1 MKYQTRMGIFWAVVL
16 FSFFIGNHALAG
28 GAAEVKSFSPEGV
41 VKGVRQATATFS
53 EPMVPFGDP
62 RLADPFTVQCPGKG
76 QGRWIDSRTW
86 SYDFAADLPGGTEC
100 EFRLQDGVKALSGAN
115 VSGRKDF
122 RFSTGGPAVARSVPY
137 EGNERIDERQIF
149 VLYLD
154 AAPREASL
162 TGNVYFSVAGVKERI
177 GITIVAGNE
186 RRKILKAI
194 NYKGDERLVVLV
206 QARQAFPDTAVV
218 KLIWGRGV
226 ASASGVAT
234 EKDQVL
240 SFRTREPFRAEFSCT
255 REKAD
260 RNCIPILPV
269 GLRFSAPIPVKL
281 AEQIVIT
288 GPKEKKWPGKISDSD
303 RRRGIVS
310 YLSFPGPFPEKS
322 KLTLRLPGE
331 IKDDAGRI
339 LSNADKFPLP
349 VTMDAYPPLAKFAA
363 RFGIIEA
370 KGDRLLPVTIRNIER
385 QLQGRLLKVDEKA
398 PTPLVEAE
406 EGTGEGAEQGAGS
419 APTGEKTGA
428 GAGAVSGAAQ
438 AATPGSPAFTARL
451 TGKMQRIG
459 VDQDIKVIEWLRK
472 IAAAEREAP
481 ILGRQA
487 PSLNFPERKQEK
499 AFEVVG
505 IPLPGPGFYIV
516 EMESRILGAQ
526 LLTQPAPLYI
536 PAAALTTDMAAH
548 FKWGREYSL
557 VWVTSLEKG
566 TPVAGAAV
574 VIRDCKGKALW
585 QGKTDRTGVAMIK
598 TRLPNPDD
606 LSQCSGKVNYRESPH
621 ALSNLN
627 GGLFVFARS
636 GGDMTFTH
644 SSWDEGI
651 EPWRFQLPT
660 GGYSGE
666 EGIVAH
672 TILDRPLFRAGETAH
687 MKHILRT
694 HTSGGFALLPM
705 GKRPDFLTI
714 QHLGSDQTYRL
725 PLRWH
730 ANGSAETDWKIPENA
745 RLGTYELTLVKSKSP
760 QDKTS
765 VDERR
770 WRSGSFRME
779 EFRVPLMKDVI
790 QVPATPLVNVRET
803 PLDLSVSYL
812 SGGGASLL
820 PIRLRAEVQPK
831 TITYKDYED
840 FSFTGG
846 PLREGIFTVSG
857 RDDLDEGQDAVAA
870 EEAESPA
877 ASGKP
882 FKLPTQEL
890 KLDNQGVL
898 RAELRGLPQVPTAR
912 DIHVEMEFKD
922 PNGEIQTAAAR
933 IPLYPSRL
941 IVGIRPDSWTA
952 AQDNL
957 NYKVVVVDL
966 QGKPAPN
973 VEATVDLYR
982 QQTYSHRVRL
992 VGGFYAY
999 KNTREVK
1006 KIGRHCQGRTDAM
1019 GLLTCQGPSTV
1030 SGSVI
1035 LRAEVRDESGLASAA
1050 NYDLWIA
1057 GKDDWWFEG
1066 GNDDR
1071 IDVLPEKKK
1080 YEPGDKA
1087 KFQVRMPFREATALI
1102 TVERED
1108 ILDVYTKRLSG
1119 KSPMVEIPIKKHYA
1133 PNVFVS
1139 VLVVRGRVGDARPTA
1154 TFDPGKPAYKLG
1166 VTEIR
1171 VGGQAHQLDVQVVP
1185 ERTVYKVRDTMNVR
1199 IKVKG
1204 PAGRPLPKGGEV
1216 VIAAVDKGLLQLTP
1230 NDSWHLL
1237 TAMMQRRD
1245 YEVRTATAQAMVVGK
1260 RHFGQKS
1267 LSHGGGGGRQ
1277 FTRELFDTL
1286 LFWQGRL
1293 PLDAQGK
1300 ATVRIPL
1307 NDSLTGF
1314 RIVAVAT
1321 AGTGLFGT
1329 GEADIQTTQD
1339 LMILSGLPP
1348 LVREGDRYRAIFTVR
1363 NASDHEMRIEGRLT
1377 VRGAKEAQEQE
1388 ARQEMLPPG
1397 AARELAW
1404 WITVPHDVASGLEYE
1419 ATVKEQGGGSG
1430 NDRLKVVQ
1438 KVTPAVP
1445 VRTVQ
1450 AVLTQVRTP
1459 ASVPIEKPADAEA
1472 GRGGISVQ
1480 VKPVLAASLTG
1491 VRDYMDHYAYTCLE
1505 QKVSRAVALKNKA
1518 LWQATMAQ
1526 LPSYI
1531 DSDGLLKYFPVMRQ
1545 GSDSLTA
1552 YVLAVAA
1559 EGGCE
1564 IPAYLRDRMTA
1575 GLRQFVEGRVIR
1587 YGALATADLAIRKL
1601 SALEAMSRY
1610 GQADTKLLTSIPLD
1624 PNLWPT
1630 SALLDWINILQRQ
1643 TDIPQREEKLKE
1655 GQQILRAR
1663 MNLQGTRMTFST
1675 ERMDQLWWLMA
1686 SSDSNAVRSLLTLMN
1701 QEAWRNDLP
1710 RLAAGALGRM
1720 RQGHWDTTTANAW
1733 GVLAMDKF
1741 SARYEKTP
1749 VGGTT
1754 TAALN
1759 SKTRSL
1765 DWQKAPAG
1773 GTLTFNWPAGKET
1786 LQVTHSGAGAPWA
1799 TIGATAALRLTK
1811 PFSSGF
1817 HVMRTVTK
1825 LVDNSD
1831 TFNVSTGTV
1840 GKGRGAAHASADSGK
1855 NGGTHPPIPS
1865 ENKGSATKFNVGDI
1879 VRVRLDMEAQSDM
1892 TWVVLN
1898 DPIPAGASILRTGL
1912 GGDSLLLA
1920 AGEKT
1925 RGFAQE
1931 AFTER
1936 SQEAFRVYYEYVPKG
1951 KWSTEYTLRLNNE
1964 GVFQMPPSR
1973 LEALYAPE
1981 MFGETPIRPLT
1992 VTGKKQP

>member
-1 MKYQTRMGIFWAVVL
+1 MKYQKRMGIFWGVVFFSL
-16 FSFFIGNHALAG
+16 FLSNHALAG
-28 GAAEVKSFSPEGV
+28 NTVAITSFSPQGV
-41 VKGVRQATATFS
+41 VKGVRQATVIFS
-53 EPMVPFGDP
+53 EPMVAFGDP
-62 RLADPFTVQCPGKG
+62 RLGDPFTVQCPAKG
-76 QGRWIDSRTW
+76 QGRWIDTHTW
-86 SYDFAADLPGGTEC
+86 SYDFAADLPGGVEC
-100 EFRLQDGVKALSGAN
+100 EFRLQEGVKALSGTDI
-115 VSGRKDF
+115 SGQKNF
-122 RFSTGGPAVARSVPY
+122 RFSTGGPAVVRSVPY
-137 EGNERIDERQIF
+137 EGNEQIDERQIF

-154 AAPREASL
+154 ASPREASL
-162 TGNVYFSVAGVKERI
+162 TGNVFFSAFGIKERI
-177 GITIVAGNE
+177 GINIIAGNE
-186 RRKILKAI
+186 RRKILKSI
-194 NYKGDERLVVLV
+194 NHKGDERLVVLV
-206 QARQAFPDTAVV
+206 QARQAFPDSAVV
-218 KLIWGRGV
+218 KLIWGQGV
-226 ASASGVAT
+226 ASESGIAT

-260 RNCIPILPV
+260 RACIPLLPV
-269 GLRFSAPIPVKL
+269 GLRFTAPIPMKL

-288 GPKEKKWPGKISDSD
+288 GPKEKKWPGKISDND

-310 YLSFPGPFPEKS
+310 YLTFPGPFPEKS

-331 IKDDAGRI
+331 IKDEAGRI
-339 LSNADKFPLP
+339 LTNADKFPLP
-349 VTMDAYPPLAKFAA
+349 VTTDVYPPLAKFAA

-385 QLQGRLLKVDEKA
+385 QMQGRLLKIDEKA
-398 PTPLVEAE
+398 PTPLVEE
-406 EGTGEGAEQGAGS
+406 MEGAAGEQGEGSTPAG
-419 APTGEKTGA
+419 ENTGA
-428 GAGAVSGAAQ
+428 KGGGVAPGAAK
-438 AATPGSPAFTARL
+438 AGPDGAPAFTGLL

-459 VDQDIKVIEWLRK
+459 ADQDVKVIEWLRK
-472 IAAAEREAP
+472 IAATEYEVP
-481 ILGRQA
+481 ILDRQA
-487 PSLNFPERKQEK
+487 PNLNFPGRKQEN

-516 EMESRILGAQ
+516 ELESRILGTHYLAQ
-526 LLTQPAPLYI
+526 PSPLFI

-574 VIRDCKGKALW
+574 VIRDCKGKAIW
-585 QGKTDRTGVAMIK
+585 QGKTDPTGVALIK
-598 TRLPNPDD
+598 THLPGPDD
-606 LSQCSGKVNYRESPH
+606 LSRCSGKVNYREAPH
-621 ALSNLN
+621 ALINLD
-627 GGLFVFARS
+627 GGLFVFVRS
-636 GGDMTFTH
+636 NGDMTFTH
-644 SSWDEGI
+644 SSWNEGI
-651 EPWRFQLPT
+651 EPWRFQLPM

-666 EGIVAH
+666 EGVVAH
-672 TILDRPLFRAGETAH
+672 TILDRPLFRTGETAH

-694 HTSGGFALLPM
+694 HTSGGFALLPPA
-705 GKRPDFLTI
+705 KRPDVLAI

-730 ANGSAETDWKIPENA
+730 GNGSADTDWKIPENA
-745 RLGTYELTLVKSKSP
+745 RLGTYELTLMKSKSP

-765 VDERR
+765 ADERR
-770 WRSGSFRME
+770 WRSGSFRVE
-779 EFRVPLMKDVI
+779 EFRVPLMKAVI
-790 QVPATPLVNVRET
+790 QVPVKPLVNVRET

-820 PIRLRAEVQPK
+820 PIRLRAEVQLK
-831 TITYKDYED
+831 TITFKDYED
-840 FSFTGG
+840 FSFTGS
-846 PLREGIFTVSG
+846 PLKEGISPVSG
-857 RDDLDEGQDAVAA
+857 RDDLEEGQDAAA
-870 EEAESPA
+870 TEEPETQT
-877 ASGKP
+877 ASNKP

-890 KLDNQGVL
+890 KLDNQGAL
-898 RAELRGLPQVPTAR
+898 RASLRDLPKVTTAR

-922 PNGEIQTAAAR
+922 PNGEIQTTAAR

-941 IVGIRPDSWTA
+941 AVGIRPDSWTA
-952 AQDNL
+952 AQDKL
-957 NYKVVVVDL
+957 NYKVAVVDL

-999 KNTREVK
+999 KNTREVR

-1035 LRAEVRDESGLASAA
+1035 LRAEARDESGFVSAA

-1102 TVERED
+1102 TVEREG

-1139 VLVVRGRVGDARPTA
+1139 VLVVRGRVGAAQPTA
-1154 TFDPGKPAYKLG
+1154 IFDPGKPAYKLG

-1171 VGGQAHQLDVQVVP
+1171 VGGQAHQLNVQVVP
-1185 ERTVYKVRDTMNVR
+1185 ERTVYKVRDTINVR

-1204 PAGRPLPKGGEV
+1204 PADRPLPKGGAV
-1216 VIAAVDKGLLQLTP
+1216 VIAAVDKGLLQLAP
-1230 NDSWHLL
+1230 NDSWRLL

-1245 YEVRTATAQAMVVGK
+1245 YEIRTATAQAMVVGK

-1286 LFWQGRL
+1286 LFWQGSL
-1293 PLDAQGK
+1293 TLDARGE

-1314 RIVAVAT
+1314 RIVAIAT

-1329 GEADIQTTQD
+1329 GEADVQTSQD

-1348 LVREGDRYRAIFTVR
+1348 LVREGDRYQAVFTVR
-1363 NASDHEMRIEGRLT
+1363 NTSDHDMKIEGRLT
-1377 VRGAKEAQEQE
+1377 VRGPKVAQEQE
-1388 ARQEMLPPG
+1388 PRQEMIPPG
-1397 AARELAW
+1397 AARDLAW
-1404 WITVPHDVASGLEYE
+1404 WITVPPDAAGLEYE

-1445 VRTVQ
+1445 IRTVQ
-1450 AVLTQVRTP
+1450 AILTQIHTP
-1459 ASVPIEKPADAEA
+1459 VAVPIEKPADAEA
-1472 GRGGISVQ
+1472 GRGGINVQ
-1480 VKPVLAASLTG
+1480 IKPVLAASLSG

-1505 QKVSRAVALKNKA
+1505 QKVSRAVVLKNKA

-1526 LPSYI
+1526 LPSYL
-1531 DSDGLLKYFPVMRQ
+1531 DSDGLLKYFPIMRQ

-1552 YVLAVAA
+1552 YVLAIAS
-1559 EGGCE
+1559 EGGYE

-1575 GLRQFVEGRVIR
+1575 GLRLFVEGRVIR

-1601 SALEAMSRY
+1601 SALEALSRY
-1610 GQADTKLLTSIPLD
+1610 GQANAKLLTSIPID

-1630 SALLDWINILQRQ
+1630 SALLDWINILQRL

-1675 ERMDQLWWLMA
+1675 EGMDQLWWLMA
-1686 SSDSNAVRSLLTLMN
+1686 SSDGNAVRSVLSLMN
-1701 QEAWRNDLP
+1701 LEGWRDDLP

-1720 RQGHWDTTTANAW
+1720 RQGHWDTTTTNAW
-1733 GVLAMDKF
+1733 GILAMDKF

-1754 TAALN
+1754 NAALN
-1759 SKTRSL
+1759 GKTRSV

-1773 GTLTFNWPAGKET
+1773 GTLSFNWPTGKET

-1811 PFSSGF
+1811 PLSSGF
-1817 HVMRTVTK
+1817 HVTRTVTK
-1825 LVDNSD
+1825 LVDDSD
-1831 TFNVSTGTV
+1831 TAHSSSGTGE
-1840 GKGRGAAHASADSGK
+1840 KGRGSSRIA
-1855 NGGTHPPIPS
+1855 S
-1865 ENKGSATKFNVGDI
+1865 ENNGSLTKLNVGDI
-1879 VRVRLDMEAQSDM
+1879 VRVRLDMEAQTDM

-1912 GGDSLLLA
+1912 GGDSLLLS

-1951 KWSTEYTLRLNNE
+1951 KWSTEYTMRLNNE
-1964 GVFQMPPSR
+1964 GVFQMPTSR

-1981 MFGETPIRPLT
+1981 MFGETPVRPLT
-1992 VTGKKQP
+1992 VTGMKQP

>member
-1 MKYQTRMGIFWAVVL
+1 MKEQRCKGIFWAVVI
-16 FSFFIGNHALAG
+16 FSLLICNFALAAG
-28 GAAEVKSFSPEGV
+28 VTEIKTFRPEGV

-53 EPMVPFGDP
+53 DPMVPFSDP
-62 RLADPFTVQCPGKG
+62 RLGDPFTVQCPGKG
-76 QGRWIDSRTW
+76 QGRWIDTHTW
-86 SYDFAADLPGGTEC
+86 SYDFTADLPGGVEC
-100 EFRLQDGVKALSGAN
+100 EFRLKDDVRSLSGNEVA
-115 VSGRKDF
+115 GRKSF
-122 RFSTGGPAVARSVPY
+122 RFYTGGPAVIRSVPF
-137 EGNERIDERQIF
+137 EGNEQIDERQIF

-162 TGNVYFSVAGVKERI
+162 ASQVYFSVAGVKERI
-177 GITIVAGNE
+177 GINIVTGSE

-194 NYKGDERLVVLV
+194 NHKGDECLVVLV
-206 QARQAFPDTAVV
+206 QARQSFPDAAVV

-240 SFRTREPFRAEFSCT
+240 SFRTREPLRAEFWCT

-260 RNCIPILPV
+260 RACIPILPV
-269 GLRFSAPIPVKL
+269 GLRFSAPIPVKR

-288 GPKEKKWPGKISDSD
+288 GSKEKKWQGKISDSD

-310 YLSFPGPFPEKS
+310 YLTFPGPFPEKS
-322 KLTLRLPGE
+322 RLTLRLPGE
-331 IKDDAGRI
+331 IKDEAGRI
-339 LSNADKFPLP
+339 LSNAEKFPLT
-349 VTMDAYPPLAKFAA
+349 VSTDAYPPLAKFAA

-385 QLQGRLLKVDEKA
+385 QMQGRLLRVDEKA
-398 PTPLVEAE
+398 PAPLIEKE
-406 EGTGEGAEQGAGS
+406 EGAGAEQGERSPIPAAEKEGK
-419 APTGEKTGA
+419 AP
-428 GAGAVSGAAQ
+428 GAAKE
-438 AATPGSPAFTARL
+438 GSDGSIAFTARL
-451 TGKMQRIG
+451 TGKMERIG
-459 VDQDIKVIEWLRK
+459 ADQDVKVIEWLRK

-481 ILGRQA
+481 ILNQQA

-516 EMESRILGAQ
+516 ELESRILGAQ
-526 LLTQPAPLYI
+526 LLAQPAPLYI

-566 TPVAGAAV
+566 APVTGAAV

-585 QGKTDRTGVAMIK
+585 QGKTDRTGVALIK
-598 TRLPNPDD
+598 TRLPAPDETP
-606 LSQCSGKVNYRESPH
+606 QCSGKVNYSEAPRS
-621 ALSNLN
+621 LSNLHN
-627 GGLFVFARS
+627 GLFVFVRS

-651 EPWRFQLPT
+651 EPWRFQLPM

-666 EGIVAH
+666 EGVIAH

-694 HTSGGFALLPM
+694 HTSGGFALLPPA
-705 GKRPDFLTI
+705 KRPDALSI

-730 ANGSAETDWKIPENA
+730 GNGSAETTWKIPENA
-745 RLGTYELTLVKSKSP
+745 RLGTYELALVKSKSP
-760 QDKTS
+760 QGKTS
-765 VDERR
+765 SDERR
-770 WRSGSFRME
+770 WRSGSFRVE
-779 EFRVPLMKDVI
+779 EFRVPLMKAVI
-790 QVPATPLVNVRET
+790 QAPVKPLINVRET

-831 TITYKDYED
+831 IITYKDYED

-846 PLREGIFTVSG
+846 PLKEGIFTISG
-857 RDDLDEGQDAVAA
+857 RDDLEEGQDAVTA
-870 EEAESPA
+870 EDQEAQA
-877 ASGKP
+877 ASDKP

-890 KLDNQGVL
+890 RLDNQGVL
-898 RAELRGLPQVPTAR
+898 RTLLRGLPKIRTAR

-941 IVGIRPDSWTA
+941 AVGIRPDSWTA

-957 NYKVVVVDL
+957 NYKVAVVDL
-966 QGKPAPN
+966 QGKPVPH

-1006 KIGRHCQGRTDAM
+1006 KIGRHCQGQTDAM

-1035 LRAEVRDESGLASAA
+1035 LRAEVRDESGLLSAA

-1080 YEPGDKA
+1080 YEPGEKA

-1102 TVERED
+1102 TVEREG
-1108 ILDVYTKRLSG
+1108 ILDVYIKKLSG
-1119 KSPMVEIPIKKHYA
+1119 KSPLVEIPVKKHYA

-1139 VLVVRGRVGDARPTA
+1139 VLVVRGRVGAAQPTA

-1166 VTEIR
+1166 VAEIR
-1171 VGGQAHQLDVQVVP
+1171 VGGQAHQLDVSVVP

-1204 PAGRPLPKGGEV
+1204 PTGRPLPKGSEV
-1216 VIAAVDKGLLQLTP
+1216 AVAAVDKGLLQLTP
-1230 NDSWHLL
+1230 NDSWRLL
-1237 TAMMQRRD
+1237 AAMMQRRD
-1245 YEVRTATAQAMVVGK
+1245 YEIRTATAQSMVVGK
-1260 RHFGQKS
+1260 RHFGQKAV
-1267 LSHGGGGGRQ
+1267 SHGGGGGRQ

-1293 PLDAQGK
+1293 TLDAQGE

-1321 AGTGLFGT
+1321 AGTSLFGT
-1329 GEADIQTTQD
+1329 GEADIRTTQD

-1348 LVREGDRYRAIFTVR
+1348 LVREGDRYRATFTVR
-1363 NASDHEMRIEGRLT
+1363 NASEHDMKIEGRLT
-1377 VRGAKEAQEQE
+1377 VRGVKEGEEQE
-1388 ARQEMLPPG
+1388 ARQEMIPAG

-1404 WITVPHDVASGLEYE
+1404 WITVPPDAAGLEYE
-1419 ATVKEQGGGSG
+1419 ATVKEQGGGSAG
-1430 NDRLKVVQ
+1430 DRLKVIQ
-1438 KVTPAVP
+1438 KVIPAVP

-1450 AVLTQVRTP
+1450 AVLTQVHAPVT
-1459 ASVPIEKPADAEA
+1459 VPIEKPADAGA

-1480 VKPVLAASLTG
+1480 LKPVLAASLSG

-1505 QKVSRAVALKNKA
+1505 QKASRAVALKNKA
-1518 LWQATMAQ
+1518 LWQTTMAQ
-1526 LPSYI
+1526 LPSYL
-1531 DSDGLLKYFPVMRQ
+1531 DSNGLLKYFPLMRQ

-1552 YVLAVAA
+1552 YILAVAS
-1559 EGGCE
+1559 EGGYE
-1564 IPAYLRDRMTA
+1564 IPAYLQDRMTA

-1587 YGALATADLAIRKL
+1587 YSAFPTADLAIRKL
-1601 SALEAMSRY
+1601 SALEALSRY
-1610 GQADTKLLTSIPLD
+1610 KQADAKLLTSIPID

-1630 SALLDWINILQRQ
+1630 SALLDWINILQRL

-1655 GQQILRAR
+1655 GQQILRTR
-1663 MNLQGTRMTFST
+1663 INLQGTRMTFST

-1686 SSDSNAVRSLLTLMN
+1686 SSDGNAVRSVLSLMN
-1701 QEAWRNDLP
+1701 LEGWRDDLP
-1710 RLAAGALGRM
+1710 RLSAGALGRM

-1733 GVLAMDKF
+1733 GILAMDKF

-1754 TAALN
+1754 SAALN
-1759 SKTRSL
+1759 GKTHSV
-1765 DWQKAPAG
+1765 DWQKSPAG
-1773 GTLTFNWPAGKET
+1773 GALNFNWPTGKKT
-1786 LQVTHSGAGAPWA
+1786 LQVTHNGAGAPWA

-1817 HVMRTVTK
+1817 QVKRTVIRIGDDAAT
-1825 LVDNSD
+1825 LHENA
-1831 TFNVSTGTV
+1831 GTV
-1840 GKGRGAAHASADSGK
+1840 SQGRGMAAGASGIGK
-1855 NGGTHPPIPS
+1855 NGGGNTHLSP
-1865 ENKGSATKFNVGDI
+1865 ENKGNTTKFNVGDI

-1898 DPIPAGASILRTGL
+1898 DPIPAGAGILRTGL

-1925 RGFAQE
+1925 RGYAQE

-1936 SQEAFRVYYEYVPKG
+1936 SQEAFRIYYEYVPKG

-1981 MFGETPIRPLT
+1981 MFGETPVRPLT
-1992 VTGKKQP
+1992 VTGKKEQ

>member
-1 MKYQTRMGIFWAVVL
+1 MKDQKRRWIFWAVVL
-16 FSFFIGNHALAG
+16 FSFFLGNHVLAG
-28 GAAEVKSFSPEGV
+28 GVAEIKSFSPEGV
-41 VKGVRQATATFS
+41 VKGVRQVTAAFS
-53 EPMVPFGDP
+53 EPMVAFGDP

-76 QGRWIDSRTW
+76 QGRWIDTHTW
-86 SYDFAADLPGGTEC
+86 SYDFAADLPGGVEC
-100 EFRLQDGVKALSGAN
+100 EFRLKDDVRSLSGNDVA
-115 VSGRKDF
+115 GRKSF
-122 RFSTGGPAVARSVPY
+122 RLSTGGPGVTRSIPF
-137 EGNERIDERQIF
+137 EGNEQIDERQIF

-162 TGNVYFSVAGVKERI
+162 ASQVYFSVAGIKERI
-177 GITIVAGNE
+177 GINIVTGSE
-186 RRKILKAI
+186 RRKILKAV
-194 NYKGDERLVVLV
+194 NHKGDERLVVLV
-206 QARQAFPDTAVV
+206 QARQSFPDAAVV
-218 KLIWGRGV
+218 KLIWGQGV
-226 ASASGVAT
+226 ASASGVVT

-240 SFRTREPFRAEFSCT
+240 AFRTREPFRAEFGCT

-260 RNCIPILPV
+260 RACIPILPV
-269 GLRFSAPIPVKL
+269 GLRFTAPIPVKR

-288 GPKEKKWPGKISDSD
+288 GPKEKKWPGKVSDSD

-310 YLSFPGPFPEKS
+310 YLTFPGPFPEKS
-322 KLTLRLPGE
+322 RLTLRLPGE
-331 IKDDAGRI
+331 IKDEAGRT

-349 VTMDAYPPLAKFAA
+349 VSMDAYPPLAKFAA

-370 KGDRLLPVTIRNIER
+370 KGDRLLPVTIRNIDR
-385 QLQGRLLKVDEKA
+385 QMQGRLLRVDEKA
-398 PTPLVEAE
+398 PPPLIEKE
-406 EGTGEGAEQGAGS
+406 EGARAEQGEGS
-419 APTGEKTGA
+419 SGSPAGEK
-428 GAGAVSGAAQ
+428 AVTASGAAK
-438 AATPGSPAFTARL
+438 AGSDGSPAFTARL
-451 TGKMQRIG
+451 TGKVERIG
-459 VDQDIKVIEWLRK
+459 VDQDVKVIEWLRK

-481 ILGRQA
+481 ILNRQA
-487 PSLNFPERKQEK
+487 PSLNFPDRKEEK

-516 EMESRILGAQ
+516 ELESRILGAQ
-526 LLTQPAPLYI
+526 LLAQPAPLYI

-566 TPVAGAAV
+566 APVAGAAV
-574 VIRDCKGKALW
+574 VVRDCKGKALW
-585 QGKTDRTGVAMIK
+585 HGKTDRTGVALIK
-598 TRLPNPDD
+598 VRLPRPDD
-606 LSQCSGKVNYRESPH
+606 LSQCPGKVNYREAPH

-627 GGLFVFARS
+627 GGLFVFVRS
-636 GGDMTFTH
+636 GADMTFTH

-651 EPWRFQLPT
+651 EPWRFQLPM

-666 EGIVAH
+666 EGVVAH

-694 HTSGGFALLPM
+694 HTSGGFALLPPA
-705 GKRPDFLTI
+705 KRPDVLAI

-730 ANGSAETDWKIPENA
+730 GNGSAETDWKIPENA
-745 RLGTYELTLVKSKSP
+745 RLGTYELALVKSKP
-760 QDKTS
+760 AHDKTS
-765 VDERR
+765 SSERS
-770 WRSGSFRME
+770 WRCGSFRVE
-779 EFRVPLMKDVI
+779 EFRVPLMKAVI
-790 QVPATPLVNVRET
+790 QAPAKPLVNVRET

-831 TITYKDYED
+831 TVTFKDYED
-840 FSFTGG
+840 FSFSGG
-846 PLREGIFTVSG
+846 PLKEGIFPVSG
-857 RDDLDEGQDAVAA
+857 RGDLEEGETDAATA
-870 EEAESPA
+870 EPDPQA
-877 ASGKP
+877 ASEKP

-890 KLDNQGVL
+890 KLDNQGAR
-898 RAELRGLPQVPTAR
+898 RALLRGLPKIQTAR

-941 IVGIRPDSWTA
+941 AVGIRPDSWTA

-957 NYKVVVVDL
+957 NYKVAVVDL

-999 KNTREVK
+999 KNTRETR
-1006 KIGRHCQGRTDAM
+1006 KIGLHCQGRTDAT

-1102 TVERED
+1102 TVEREG
-1108 ILDVYTKRLSG
+1108 ILDVYTKKLSG
-1119 KSPMVEIPIKKHYA
+1119 KSPLVEIPVKKHYA
-1133 PNVFVS
+1133 PNAFVS
-1139 VLVVRGRVGDARPTA
+1139 VLVVRGRVGAAQPTA

-1166 VTEIR
+1166 VAEIR
-1171 VGGQAHQLDVQVVP
+1171 VGSQAHQLDVQVVP
-1185 ERTVYKVRDTMNVR
+1185 ERTVYKVRDTVNVR
-1199 IKVKG
+1199 IRVIG

-1216 VIAAVDKGLLQLTP
+1216 AIATVDKGLLQLAA
-1230 NDSWHLL
+1230 NDSWQLL
-1237 TAMMQRRD
+1237 KAMMQRRD
-1245 YEVRTATAQAMVVGK
+1245 YEVRTATAQSMVVGK
-1260 RHFGQKS
+1260 RHFGQKAV
-1267 LSHGGGGGRQ
+1267 SHGGGGGRQ

-1293 PLDAQGK
+1293 TLDAQGE

-1321 AGTGLFGT
+1321 AGPGLFGT

-1348 LVREGDRYRAIFTVR
+1348 LVRKGDRYRAAFTVR
-1363 NASDHEMRIEGRLT
+1363 NASDHDMKIEGRLI
-1377 VRGAKEAQEQE
+1377 VRGANDAQELE
-1388 ARQEMLPPG
+1388 ARQEMIPAG

-1404 WITVPHDVASGLEYE
+1404 WVTVPADAAGLEYE
-1419 ATVKEQGGGSG
+1419 ATVREQGGGSAG
-1430 NDRLKVVQ
+1430 DRLKVAQ
-1438 KVTPAVP
+1438 KVIPAVP

-1450 AVLTQVRTP
+1450 AVLTQVRAP
-1459 ASVPIEKPADAEA
+1459 VSVPIEKPAAAEA
-1472 GRGGISVQ
+1472 GRGGIDVQ
-1480 VKPVLAASLTG
+1480 IKPVLAASLSS

-1505 QKVSRAVALKNKA
+1505 QKASRAVALKSKT

-1526 LPSYI
+1526 LPSYL

-1552 YVLAVAA
+1552 YILAVASEA
-1559 EGGCE
+1559 GHE

-1575 GLRQFVEGRVIR
+1575 GLRQFLEGRVIR
-1587 YGALATADLAIRKL
+1587 YGALPTADLAIRKL
-1601 SALEAMSRY
+1601 SALEALSRY
-1610 GQADTKLLTSIPLD
+1610 GQANAKLLASIPID

-1630 SALLDWINILQRQ
+1630 SALLDWINILQRL

-1663 MNLQGTRMTFST
+1663 MNLQGSRMTFST

-1686 SSDSNAVRSLLTLMN
+1686 SSDGNAVRSLLTLMN
-1701 QEAWRNDLP
+1701 LEGWRNDLP
-1710 RLAAGALGRM
+1710 RLTAGALGRM

-1741 SARYEKTP
+1741 SAQYEKTP

-1754 TAALN
+1754 SAGLN
-1759 SKTRSL
+1759 GKTRSL

-1773 GTLTFNWPAGKET
+1773 GTLSFNWPTGKEN
-1786 LQVTHSGAGAPWA
+1786 LQVTHNGPGAPWA

-1811 PFSSGF
+1811 QISSGF
-1817 HVMRTVTK
+1817 QVKRAVTK
-1825 LVDNSD
+1825 VGGDAAAGYED
-1831 TFNVSTGTV
+1831 AGTG
-1840 GKGRGAAHASADSGK
+1840 GQGRGGAAGAPGTGK
-1855 NGGTHPPIPS
+1855 NGGGDSHTSPASHGRS
-1865 ENKGSATKFNVGDI
+1865 DRFNVGDI
-1879 VRVRLDMEAQSDM
+1879 IRVRLDMEAQSDM

-1925 RGFAQE
+1925 RGYAQE

-1981 MFGETPIRPLT
+1981 MFGETPVRPLT

>member
-1 MKYQTRMGIFWAVVL
+1 MKHQIRMGIFWAVVL
-16 FSFFIGNHALAG
+16 FSFFLGNHALAG
-28 GAAEVKSFSPEGV
+28 DLAAIKSFSPQGV

-62 RLADPFTVQCPGKG
+62 RLGDPFAVQCPGKG

-86 SYDFAADLPGGTEC
+86 SYDFAADLPGGVEC
-100 EFRLQDGVKALSGAN
+100 EFRLKDGVKALSGAD
-115 VSGRKDF
+115 VSGSKIF
-122 RFSTGGPAVARSVPY
+122 RFSTGGPAVVRSVPY
-137 EGNERIDERQIF
+137 EGNEQIDERQIF

-162 TGNVYFSVAGVKERI
+162 TGNVFFSVAGVKERI
-177 GITIVAGNE
+177 GINIVSGNE

-194 NYKGDERLVVLV
+194 NHKGDERLVVLV
-206 QARQAFPDTAVV
+206 QARQAFPDAAVV
-218 KLIWGRGV
+218 KLIWGQGV
-226 ASASGVAT
+226 ASESGVAT
-234 EKDQVL
+234 ENDQVL
-240 SFRTREPFRAEFSCT
+240 SFRTRKPFRAEFWCT

-260 RNCIPILPV
+260 RACIPILPV
-269 GLRFSAPIPVKL
+269 GLRFTAPIPVKR

-288 GPKEKKWPGKISDSD
+288 GPKEKKWPVKISDSD

-310 YLSFPGPFPEKS
+310 YLTFPGPFPEKS

-331 IKDDAGRI
+331 IKDEAGRI
-339 LSNADKFPLP
+339 LSNADKFPLT
-349 VTMDAYPPLAKFAA
+349 VSTDTYPPLAKFAA

-398 PTPLVEAE
+398 PTPLIEE
-406 EGTGEGAEQGAGS
+406 EGAKAEQGEGS
-419 APTGEKTGA
+419 TSPAGEKAGTGA
-428 GAGAVSGAAQ
+428 GAAPAA
-438 AATPGSPAFTARL
+438 AKAGPNGSPAFTARL

-481 ILGRQA
+481 ILDRQA

-499 AFEVVG
+499 AFEVIG

-516 EMESRILGAQ
+516 ELESRILGAQ
-526 LLTQPAPLYI
+526 LLAQPAPLYI

-585 QGKTDRTGVAMIK
+585 QGKTDRTGVALIK
-598 TRLPNPDD
+598 TRLPNPDN

-621 ALSNLN
+621 SLSNLN

-666 EGIVAH
+666 EGVVAH

-694 HTSGGFALLPM
+694 HTSGGFALLSPA
-705 GKRPDFLTI
+705 KRPDFLTI

-725 PLRWH
+725 PLRWY
-730 ANGSAETDWKIPENA
+730 ANGSTETDWKIPENA
-745 RLGTYELTLVKSKSP
+745 RLGTYELALVKSKSP

-765 VDERR
+765 ADERR
-770 WRSGSFRME
+770 WRSGSFRVE
-779 EFRVPLMKDVI
+779 EFRVPLMKAVI
-790 QVPATPLVNVRET
+790 QAPVKPLVNVRET

-820 PIRLRAEVQPK
+820 PVRLRAEVQPK
-831 TITYKDYED
+831 TITFKDYED

-846 PLREGIFTVSG
+846 PLREGIFPVSG
-857 RDDLDEGQDAVAA
+857 RDDLEEGQDAAAA
-870 EEAESPA
+870 EEPEAQAVSD
-877 ASGKP
+877 KP
-882 FKLPTQEL
+882 FKMPTQEL
-890 KLDNQGVL
+890 KLDKHGAL
-898 RAELRGLPQVPTAR
+898 RASLRGLPKIQTAR
-912 DIHVEMEFKD
+912 DIHVEMEFRD

-941 IVGIRPDSWTA
+941 AVGIRPDSWTA

-957 NYKVVVVDL
+957 NYKVAVVDL

-1050 NYDLWIA
+1050 NYELWIA

-1102 TVERED
+1102 TVEREG

-1119 KSPMVEIPIKKHYA
+1119 KSPLVEIPIKKHYA

-1216 VIAAVDKGLLQLTP
+1216 VIAAVDKGLLQLAP
-1230 NDSWHLL
+1230 NDSWQLL
-1237 TAMMQRRD
+1237 RAMMQRRD
-1245 YEVRTATAQAMVVGK
+1245 DEVRTATAQSMVVGK
-1260 RHFGQKS
+1260 RHFGQKAV
-1267 LSHGGGGGRQ
+1267 SHGGGGGRQ

-1286 LFWQGRL
+1286 LFWQGRVT
-1293 PLDAQGK
+1293 LDARGE

-1348 LVREGDRYRAIFTVR
+1348 LVREGDRYRAVFTVR
-1363 NASDHEMRIEGRLT
+1363 NASDHDMKIEGSLT
-1377 VRGAKEAQEQE
+1377 VSGGKEAQEQE
-1388 ARQEMLPPG
+1388 PRQEMLPAG
-1397 AARELAW
+1397 SARKLAW
-1404 WITVPHDVASGLEYE
+1404 WITVPSDATDLEYE
-1419 ATVKEQGGGSG
+1419 ATVREQGRGAAGAS
-1430 NDRLKVVQ
+1430 DRLKVVQ
-1438 KVTPAVP
+1438 KVIPAVP

-1450 AVLTQVRTP
+1450 AVLTQVHTP
-1459 ASVPIEKPADAEA
+1459 VTVSIEKPADAEA
-1472 GRGGISVQ
+1472 GRGGINVQ
-1480 VKPVLAASLTG
+1480 IKPLLAASLSG

-1505 QKVSRAVALKNKA
+1505 QNVSRAVVLKNKA

-1526 LPSYI
+1526 LPSYL

-1552 YVLAVAA
+1552 YVLAVAS
-1559 EGGCE
+1559 EGGYE
-1564 IPAYLRDRMTA
+1564 IPAYLRDRMIA

-1587 YGALATADLAIRKL
+1587 YGALPTADLSIRKL
-1601 SALEAMSRY
+1601 SVLEALSRY
-1610 GQADTKLLTSIPLD
+1610 GQANTKLLASISID

-1630 SALLDWINILQRQ
+1630 SALLDWINILQRL

-1663 MNLQGTRMTFST
+1663 MNLQGSRMTFST

-1686 SSDSNAVRSLLTLMN
+1686 SSDGNAVRSVLSLMN
-1701 QEAWRNDLP
+1701 LEGWRDDLP
-1710 RLAAGALGRM
+1710 RLTAGTLGRM

-1733 GVLAMDKF
+1733 GILAMDKF
-1741 SARYEKTP
+1741 SAQYEKTP
-1749 VGGTT
+1749 VGGITS
-1754 TAALN
+1754 AALN
-1759 SKTRSL
+1759 GKTRSI

-1773 GTLTFNWPAGKET
+1773 ETLIFNWPTGKEN

-1811 PFSSGF
+1811 PLTSGF
-1817 HVMRTVTK
+1817 QVKRTLTK
-1825 LVDNSD
+1825 IGDDSANKHED
-1831 TFNVSTGTV
+1831 AGNG
-1840 GKGRGAAHASADSGK
+1840 GQGRGAATASADSDK

-1912 GGDSLLLA
+1912 GGDSLMLS

-1936 SQEAFRVYYEYVPKG
+1936 SQVAFRIYYEYVPKG

-1981 MFGETPIRPLT
+1981 MFGETPVRPLT

>member
-1 MKYQTRMGIFWAVVL
+1 MKHQKRRGIFWAVVL
-16 FSFFIGNHALAG
+16 FSFFLSNHSLAA
-28 GAAEVKSFSPEGV
+28 GAAEIKSFSPQGV
-41 VKGVRQATATFS
+41 VKGVRQAAAAFS

-62 RLADPFTVQCPGKG
+62 RLADPFTVQCPAKG

-86 SYDFAADLPGGTEC
+86 AYDFTADLPGGVEC
-100 EFRLQDGVKALSGAN
+100 EFRLQEGVRTLSGATVTGTRN
-115 VSGRKDF
+115 F
-122 RFSTGGPAVARSVPY
+122 RFSTGGPAVVRSVPF
-137 EGNERIDERQIF
+137 EGNEQIDAGQIF
-149 VLYLD
+149 VLSLD
-154 AAPREASL
+154 AAPQEASL
-162 TGNVYFSVAGVKERI
+162 TGNVYFSVAGVKERV
-177 GITIVAGNE
+177 GINIVTGNE

-194 NYKGDERLVVLV
+194 NHKGDERLVVLV
-206 QARQAFPDTAVV
+206 RARQAFPDAAAV

-226 ASASGVAT
+226 ASTSGVAT
-234 EKDQVL
+234 EQDQVL
-240 SFRTREPFRAEFSCT
+240 SFRTREPFRAEFWCT
-255 REKAD
+255 REKAE
-260 RNCIPILPV
+260 RACIPILPLGV
-269 GLRFSAPIPVKL
+269 RFTAPIPAKI
-281 AEQIVIT
+281 AADIVIT
-288 GPKEKKWPGKISDSD
+288 GPQGKKWPGKISDSD

-310 YLSFPGPFPEKS
+310 YLSFPGPFPEKA
-322 KLTLRLPGE
+322 KLTLRLPGG
-331 IKDDAGRI
+331 IKDEAGRT
-339 LSNADKFPLP
+339 LVNADKFPLP
-349 VTMDAYPPLAKFAA
+349 IATDVYPPLAKFAA

-370 KGDRLLPVTIRNIER
+370 KGDRLLPVTVRNIER
-385 QLQGRLLKVDEKA
+385 QPPGRLLKVDEKA

-406 EGTGEGAEQGAGS
+406 EGAGAEQGEGS
-419 APTGEKTGA
+419 APAGKNTGA
-428 GAGAVSGAAQ
+428 GTEMATGAAKAGAPV
-438 AATPGSPAFTARL
+438 SPAFTGRL
-451 TGKMQRIG
+451 TGRVQRIG
-459 VDQDIKVIEWLRK
+459 PDQDFKVIEWLRK

-481 ILGRQA
+481 ILDRRA
-487 PSLNFPERKQEK
+487 PSLNFPDRKQEK

-516 EMESRILGAQ
+516 ELESRILGAH
-526 LLTQPAPLYI
+526 LLNPPAPLYV
-536 PAAALTTDMAAH
+536 PAAALATDMAAH

-585 QGKTDRTGVAMIK
+585 QGKTDRTGVALIK

-606 LSQCSGKVNYRESPH
+606 TSRCSGKVNYREAPH
-621 ALSNLN
+621 ALSNLG

-636 GGDMTFTH
+636 GADMTFTH

-651 EPWRFQLPT
+651 EPWRFQLPM
-660 GGYSGE
+660 GGYAGE
-666 EGIVAH
+666 EGVVAH
-672 TILDRPLFRAGETAH
+672 TVMDRSLFRAGETAH

-694 HTSGGFALLPM
+694 HTSGGFALLPAA
-705 GKRPDFLTI
+705 KRPDFLVI

-730 ANGSAETDWKIPENA
+730 ANGSAETDWKIPESA
-745 RLGTYELTLVKSKSP
+745 RLGTYELALVKSKSP

-765 VDERR
+765 ADERQ
-770 WRSGSFRME
+770 WRSGSFRVE
-779 EFRVPLMKDVI
+779 EFRVPLMKAVI
-790 QVPATPLVNVRET
+790 QGPAKPLVNVRET

-831 TITYKDYED
+831 NIAFKDYED
-840 FSFTGG
+840 FSFAGG
-846 PLREGIFTVSG
+846 PLREGIFPVSG
-857 RDDLDEGQDAVAA
+857 RDDLEEGQDAAA
-870 EEAESPA
+870 TEDQESPA
-877 ASGKP
+877 ASNKP

-890 KLDNQGVL
+890 KLDAQGAL
-898 RAELRGLPQVPTAR
+898 RASLQGLPTVKTAR
-912 DIHVEMEFKD
+912 DIHVEMEFRD

-941 IVGIRPDSWTA
+941 AVGIRPDSWTA

-957 NYKVVVVDL
+957 NYKVAVVDL
-966 QGKPAPN
+966 QGKPVPN

-999 KNTREVK
+999 KSTREVK
-1006 KIGRHCQGRTDAM
+1006 KIGRHCQGRTDGT
-1019 GLLTCQGPSTV
+1019 GLLACQGPSGA

-1035 LRAEVRDESGLASAA
+1035 LRAEVREEGGLAAA
-1050 NYDLWIA
+1050 NYNLWVA

-1071 IDVLPEKKK
+1071 IDVLPERKK
-1080 YEPGDKA
+1080 YEPGEKA
-1087 KFQVRMPFREATALI
+1087 KFQVRMPFREATALV
-1102 TVERED
+1102 TVEREG
-1108 ILDVYTKRLSG
+1108 ILDVYVKKLSG

-1139 VLVVRGRVGDARPTA
+1139 VLAVRGRVGAGRPTA

-1166 VTEIR
+1166 VAEIR
-1171 VGGQAHQLDVQVVP
+1171 VGGQAHRLDVSVVP
-1185 ERTVYKVRDTMNVR
+1185 EREVYKVRDTMDIR

-1204 PAGRPLPKGGEV
+1204 PAGRSLPKGAEV
-1216 VIAAVDKGLLQLTP
+1216 AVAAVDKGLLQLAP
-1230 NDSWHLL
+1230 NGSWNLL
-1237 TAMMQRRD
+1237 AAMMQRRD

-1260 RHFGQKS
+1260 RHFGQKAV
-1267 LSHGGGGGRQ
+1267 SHGGGGGRQ

-1286 LFWQGRL
+1286 LFWRGRVA
-1293 PLDAQGK
+1293 LDAQGE
-1300 ATVRIPL
+1300 AAVRIPL

-1329 GEADIQTTQD
+1329 GEADVRTTQD
-1339 LMILSGLPP
+1339 LMILSGLPA
-1348 LVREGDRYRAIFTVR
+1348 LVREGDRFRAVFTVR
-1363 NASDHEMRIEGRLT
+1363 NASDHDMNVAGRLT
-1377 VRGAKEAQEQE
+1377 VRSAGKAQEQE
-1388 ARQEMLPPG
+1388 PRREMLPPG

-1404 WITVPHDVASGLEYE
+1404 WITVPPDATGLEYE
-1419 ATVKEQGGGSG
+1419 ATVKEQGGSG
-1430 NDRLKVVQ
+1430 AGDRLRVTQKVV
-1438 KVTPAVP
+1438 PAVP

-1459 ASVPIEKPADAEA
+1459 VTVPIEKPADAEA

-1505 QKVSRAVALKNKA
+1505 QKVSRAIALKDKT
-1518 LWQATMAQ
+1518 LWQATMIQ
-1526 LPSYI
+1526 LPSYL
-1531 DSDGLLKYFPVMRQ
+1531 DNNGLVKFFPVMRQ
-1545 GSDSLTA
+1545 GSDVLTA

-1559 EGGCE
+1559 EAGYG
-1564 IPAYLRDRMTA
+1564 IPDYLRERMTA
-1575 GLRQFVEGRVIR
+1575 GLRQFVEGKVIR
-1587 YGALATADLAIRKL
+1587 YGALPTADLAIRKL
-1601 SALEAMSRY
+1601 SALEALSSY
-1610 GQADTKLLTSIPLD
+1610 GQADAKMLASIPID

-1630 SALLDWINILQRQ
+1630 SALLDWINILQRVP
-1643 TDIPQREEKLKE
+1643 DIPQGEERLKE

-1675 ERMDQLWWLMA
+1675 EGMDRLWWLMA
-1686 SSDSNAVRSLLTLMN
+1686 SPDGNAVRSLLTLMN
-1701 QEAWRNDLP
+1701 LEGWRDNLP
-1710 RLAAGALGRM
+1710 RLTAGALGRM
-1720 RQGHWDTTTANAW
+1720 RRGHWDTTTANAW
-1733 GVLAMDKF
+1733 GILAMDKF

-1754 TAALN
+1754 QAALN
-1759 SKTRSL
+1759 GKTRSL
-1765 DWQKAPAG
+1765 EWQQAPTG
-1773 GTLTFNWPAGKET
+1773 GTLAFTWPAGKET
-1786 LQVTHSGAGAPWA
+1786 LKVSHNGPGAPWA
-1799 TIGATAALRLTK
+1799 TIGATAAFRLTK

-1817 HVMRTVTK
+1817 QVTRTVTK
-1825 LVDNSD
+1825 LGDDAD
-1831 TFNVSTGTV
+1831 TAHVS
-1840 GKGRGAAHASADSGK
+1840 A
-1855 NGGTHPPIPS
+1855 
-1865 ENKGSATKFNVGDI
+1865 ENKGSAAKFNVGDI

-1892 TWVVLN
+1892 TWVVIN

-1912 GGDSLLLA
+1912 GGDSLLLS

-1925 RGFAQE
+1925 RGYAQE

-1981 MFGETPIRPLT
+1981 MCGETPVRPLT
-1992 VTGKKQP
+1992 VTGKIQP

>member
-1 MKYQTRMGIFWAVVL
+1 MKQQKRMGIFWAVVL
-16 FSFFIGNHALAG
+16 LSFFIGNHALAAD
-28 GAAEVKSFSPEGV
+28 AAAIKSFNPQGV

-86 SYDFAADLPGGTEC
+86 SYDFTADLPGGVEC
-100 EFRLQDGVKALSGAN
+100 EFRLQDGVKALSGAD
-115 VSGRKDF
+115 VSGRKEF
-122 RFSTGGPAVARSVPY
+122 RFSTGGPAVVRSVPF
-137 EGNERIDERQIF
+137 EGNERIDAGQIF

-162 TGNVYFSVAGVKERI
+162 TGNVYFSVAGVKERV
-177 GITIVAGNE
+177 GITIVTGNE

-194 NYKGDERLVVLV
+194 NHKGDERLVVLV
-206 QARQAFPDTAVV
+206 QARQAFPDATAV

-226 ASASGVAT
+226 AAASGVAT

-260 RNCIPILPV
+260 RACIPILPL
-269 GLRFSAPIPVKL
+269 GLRFTAPIPAQIA
-281 AEQIVIT
+281 AEIVIT
-288 GPKEKKWPGKISDSD
+288 GPQGKKWRGKISDGD

-310 YLSFPGPFPEKS
+310 YLAFPGPFPEKAE
-322 KLTLRLPGE
+322 LTLRLPDGIRDE
-331 IKDDAGRI
+331 AGRA
-339 LSNADKFPLP
+339 LANTDKFPLP
-349 VTMDAYPPLAKFAA
+349 VATDVYPPLAKFAA

-385 QLQGRLLKVDEKA
+385 QLPGRLLKVDEKA
-398 PTPLVEAE
+398 PTPLVEPE
-406 EGTGEGAEQGAGS
+406 EGTGAGAAQGEGS
-419 APTGEKTGA
+419 APADENTGTGA
-428 GAGAVSGAAQ
+428 GATPGAAK
-438 AATPGSPAFTARL
+438 ASAPGSPAFTGRL
-451 TGKMQRIG
+451 TGKVQRIG
-459 VDQDIKVIEWLRK
+459 VDQDVKVIAWLRK

-481 ILGRQA
+481 ILDRRA
-487 PSLNFPERKQEK
+487 PSLNFPDRKQEK

-516 EMESRILGAQ
+516 ELESRIMGAH
-526 LLTQPAPLYI
+526 LLDPPAPLFI

-585 QGKTDRTGVAMIK
+585 QGKTDRTGVALIK
-598 TRLPNPDD
+598 TRLPHPDEV
-606 LSQCSGKVNYRESPH
+606 SRCSGKVNYREAPH
-621 ALSNLN
+621 ALSNLG

-636 GGDMTFTH
+636 GADMTFTH

-660 GGYSGE
+660 GGYNGE
-666 EGIVAH
+666 EGVVAH

-694 HTSGGFALLPM
+694 HTSGGFALLPAA
-705 GKRPDFLTI
+705 KLPDTLAI

-725 PLRWH
+725 PLRRH

-745 RLGTYELTLVKSKSP
+745 RLGTYELSLVKSKSP
-760 QDKTS
+760 RDKTS
-765 VDERR
+765 GSERR
-770 WRSGSFRME
+770 WRSGSFRVE
-779 EFRVPLMKDVI
+779 EFRVPLMKALI
-790 QVPATPLVNVRET
+790 QAPVKPLVNVRGT

-812 SGGGASLL
+812 SGGGAALL
-820 PIRLRAEVQPK
+820 PVRLRAEVQPK
-831 TITYKDYED
+831 TITFKDYED
-840 FSFTGG
+840 FSFNGG
-846 PLREGIFTVSG
+846 PLKEGIFPVSG
-857 RDDLDEGQDAVAA
+857 RNGLEEGQEAAAA
-870 EEAESPA
+870 EDPA
-877 ASGKP
+877 NANKP

-898 RAELRGLPQVPTAR
+898 RAAIKGLPQFPAAR
-912 DIHVEMEFKD
+912 DIHVEMEFRD

-941 IVGIRPDSWTA
+941 AVGIRPDSWTA

-957 NYKVVVVDL
+957 NYRVAVVDL

-999 KNTREVK
+999 KSTREVK
-1006 KIGRHCQGRTDAM
+1006 KIGRHCEGRTDGT
-1019 GLLTCQGPSTV
+1019 GLLTCQGPSGV

-1035 LRAEVRDESGLASAA
+1035 LRAEVRDETGLAAAA
-1050 NYDLWIA
+1050 NYDLWVA

-1080 YEPGDKA
+1080 YEPGDRA
-1087 KFQVRMPFREATALI
+1087 KFQVRMPFREATALV
-1102 TVERED
+1102 TVEREG
-1108 ILDVYTKRLSG
+1108 ILDIYIKKLSG
-1119 KSPMVEIPIKKHYA
+1119 KSPVVEIPVKKHYA

-1139 VLVVRGRVGDARPTA
+1139 VLAVRGRVGAGKPTA

-1166 VTEIR
+1166 VAEIR
-1171 VGGQAHQLDVQVVP
+1171 VGGRAHQLDVAVVP
-1185 ERTVYKVRDTMNVR
+1185 ERTVYKVRDTMDVR
-1199 IKVKG
+1199 IKVQG
-1204 PAGRPLPKGGEV
+1204 PQGRPLPKGGEV
-1216 VIAAVDKGLLQLTP
+1216 AVAAVDKGLLQLAP
-1230 NDSWHLL
+1230 NDSWQLL
-1237 TAMMQRRD
+1237 KAMMQRRD

-1260 RHFGQKS
+1260 RHFGQKAV
-1267 LSHGGGGGRQ
+1267 SHGGGGGRQ

-1286 LFWQGRL
+1286 LCWQGRL
-1293 PLDAQGK
+1293 TLDARGE

-1329 GEADIQTTQD
+1329 GEADVRTTQD

-1348 LVREGDRYRAIFTVR
+1348 LVREGDRYRAVFTVR
-1363 NASDHEMRIEGRLT
+1363 NASDRDMKIAGRLT
-1377 VRGAKEAQEQE
+1377 VRGGGAKEAQEQE
-1388 ARQEMLPPG
+1388 PRREILSPG
-1397 AARELAW
+1397 AAREISW
-1404 WITVPHDVASGLEYE
+1404 WITVPPDTAALDYE
-1419 ATVKEQGGGSG
+1419 ATVKEEGGGAGS
-1430 NDRLKVVQ
+1430 DRLKVTQ
-1438 KVTPAVP
+1438 KVVPAVP

-1459 ASVPIEKPADAEA
+1459 VAVPIEKPADAAA

-1480 VKPVLAASLTG
+1480 VKPVLAASLSG

-1518 LWQATMAQ
+1518 LWQAAMAQ
-1526 LPSYI
+1526 LPSYL
-1531 DSDGLLKYFPVMRQ
+1531 DGDGLVKFFPVMRQ
-1545 GSDSLTA
+1545 GSDTLTA
-1552 YVLAVAA
+1552 YVLAVAVEA
-1559 EGGCE
+1559 GYG
-1564 IPAYLRDRMTA
+1564 IPDYLRERMTA
-1575 GLRQFVEGRVIR
+1575 GLRKFVEGRVIR
-1587 YGALATADLAIRKL
+1587 YGALPTADLAIRKL
-1601 SALEAMSRY
+1601 AAVEALSSY
-1610 GQADTKLLTSIPLD
+1610 GQAEAKMLTSIPVD

-1630 SALLDWINILQRQ
+1630 SALLDWINILRRVA
-1643 TDIPQREEKLKE
+1643 DIPRGEEQLKE

-1663 MNLQGTRMTFST
+1663 MNLQGSRMTFAT
-1675 ERMDQLWWLMA
+1675 EGMDRLWWLMA
-1686 SSDSNAVRSLLTLMN
+1686 SADGNAVRSVLTLMN
-1701 QEAWRNDLP
+1701 LEGWRDDLP

-1720 RQGHWDTTTANAW
+1720 RRGHWDTTTANAW

-1754 TAALN
+1754 QAALN
-1759 SKTRSL
+1759 GKTRAL
-1765 DWQKAPAG
+1765 DWQKAPTG
-1773 GTLTFNWPAGKET
+1773 GTLAFNWPADKET
-1786 LQVTHSGAGAPWA
+1786 LQVTHSGPGAPWA
-1799 TIGATAALRLTK
+1799 TVGATAALRIAK

-1817 HVMRTVTK
+1817 QVTRTVTK
-1825 LVDNSD
+1825 LADISD
-1831 TFNVSTGTV
+1831 VTHVSAGTV
-1840 GKGRGAAHASADSGK
+1840 EKERRSSHIA
-1855 NGGTHPPIPS
+1855 S
-1865 ENKGSATKFNVGDI
+1865 ENKENANKYNVGDI

-1892 TWVVLN
+1892 TWVVIN

-1912 GGDSLLLA
+1912 GGDSLLHA

-1981 MFGETPIRPLT
+1981 MFGETPVRPLT

>member
-1 MKYQTRMGIFWAVVL
+1 MKYQKRTGIFWAVVL
-16 FSFFIGNHALAG
+16 FSFFLSNQALAG
-28 GAAEVKSFSPEGV
+28 GSAAITSFNPQGV

-62 RLADPFTVQCPGKG
+62 RLADPLDVKCPGKG

-86 SYDFAADLPGGTEC
+86 SYDFDADLPGGVEC
-100 EFRLQDGVKALSGAN
+100 EFSLKDGVKTLSGGN
-115 VSGRKDF
+115 LSGPKTF
-122 RFSTGGPAVARSVPY
+122 RFSTGGPAIVRSVPF
-137 EGNERIDERQIF
+137 EGNEQIDAGQIF

-154 AAPREASL
+154 AAPRESSL
-162 TGNVYFSVAGVKERI
+162 TGHVYFSVANIKERI
-177 GITIVAGNE
+177 GINIISGNE

-194 NYKGDERLVVLV
+194 NHKGDERLVILV
-206 QARQAFPDTAVV
+206 QARQAFPDAALV

-226 ASASGVAT
+226 ASESGVAT

-240 SFRTREPFRAEFSCT
+240 SFRTREPFRAEFWCT

-260 RNCIPILPV
+260 RACIPILPV
-269 GLRFSAPIPVKL
+269 GLRFTAPIPVKR

-288 GPKEKKWPGKISDSD
+288 GPKEKKWPVKISDSD

-310 YLSFPGPFPEKS
+310 YLTFPGPFPEKS

-331 IKDDAGRI
+331 IKDEAGRT
-339 LSNADKFPLP
+339 LSNADKFPLT
-349 VTMDAYPPLAKFAA
+349 VSTDTYPPLAKFAA

-370 KGDRLLPVTIRNIER
+370 KGDRLVPVTIRNIER
-385 QLQGRLLKVDEKA
+385 QLQGLLLKIDEKA
-398 PTPLVEAE
+398 PTPLIEVE
-406 EGTGEGAEQGAGS
+406 EGAKGEQGEEN
-419 APTGEKTGA
+419 APVVENTEVGT
-428 GAGAVSGAAQ
+428 GAVSGAAQ
-438 AATPGSPAFTARL
+438 AAAPGAPAFTARL

-459 VDQDIKVIEWLRK
+459 ADQDIKVIEWLRK

-481 ILGRQA
+481 ILDRQA

-516 EMESRILGAQ
+516 ELESRILGTH
-526 LLTQPAPLYI
+526 LLAPPAPLYI

-566 TPVAGAAV
+566 APVTGAAV
-574 VIRDCKGKALW
+574 VIRDCQGKALW
-585 QGKTDRTGVAMIK
+585 QGKTDRTGVALIK

-606 LSQCSGKVNYRESPH
+606 LSRCSGKVNYREAPH

-644 SSWDEGI
+644 SSWSEGI
-651 EPWRFQLPT
+651 EPWRFQLPM

-666 EGIVAH
+666 EGVVAH
-672 TILDRPLFRAGETAH
+672 TILDRPLLRAGETAH

-694 HTSGGFALLPM
+694 HTSGGFALLSPV
-705 GKRPDFLTI
+705 KRPDVLAI
-714 QHLGSDQTYRL
+714 QHLGSDQTYHL
-725 PLRWH
+725 PLHWN
-730 ANGSAETDWKIPENA
+730 ANGSAETNWKIPENA
-745 RLGTYELTLVKSKSP
+745 RLGTYELALVKSKSP

-765 VDERR
+765 SYERR
-770 WRSGSFRME
+770 WQSGSFRVE
-779 EFRVPLMKDVI
+779 EFRVPLMKAII
-790 QVPATPLVNVRET
+790 QAPAKPLVNVRET

-831 TITYKDYED
+831 IVTFKDYED

-846 PLREGIFTVSG
+846 PLKEGIFPVSG
-857 RDDLDEGQDAVAA
+857 HGDIEEGQDAAT
-870 EEAESPA
+870 EESEAQA
-877 ASGKP
+877 ASDKP

-890 KLDNQGVL
+890 KLDNQGAL
-898 RAELRGLPQVPTAR
+898 RALLRGLPKIQTAR

-922 PNGEIQTAAAR
+922 PNGEIQTAATR

-941 IVGIRPDSWTA
+941 AVGIRPDSWTA

-957 NYKVVVVDL
+957 NYKVAVVDL
-966 QGKPAPN
+966 QGKPTPN
-973 VEATVDLYR
+973 VEATVEIYR

-1035 LRAEVRDESGLASAA
+1035 LRAEVRDESGLTSAA

-1057 GKDDWWFEG
+1057 GKDEWWFET

-1102 TVERED
+1102 TVEREG
-1108 ILDVYTKRLSG
+1108 ILDVYTKKLSG
-1119 KSPMVEIPIKKHYA
+1119 KSPVVEIPVKKHYA

-1166 VTEIR
+1166 VAEIR

-1185 ERTVYKVRDTMNVR
+1185 ERTAYKVRDTMNVR

-1204 PAGRPLPKGGEV
+1204 PAGRPLPKGAEV
-1216 VIAAVDKGLLQLTP
+1216 AIAAVDKGLLQLAP
-1230 NDSWHLL
+1230 NNSWQLL
-1237 TAMMQRRD
+1237 RAMMQRRD

-1260 RHFGQKS
+1260 RHFGQKAV
-1267 LSHGGGGGRQ
+1267 SHGGGGGRQ

-1286 LFWQGRL
+1286 LFWKGTVI
-1293 PLDAQGK
+1293 LDAQGE

-1307 NDSLTGF
+1307 NDSLTSF

-1329 GEADIQTTQD
+1329 GETDVRTTQD

-1348 LVREGDRYRAIFTVR
+1348 LVREGDRYRAVFTVR
-1363 NASDHEMRIEGRLT
+1363 NASDHDMQIEGRLT
-1377 VRGAKEAQEQE
+1377 VRGVKEAQEQE
-1388 ARQEMLPPG
+1388 PRQDMIPAG

-1404 WITVPHDVASGLEYE
+1404 WITVPPDVTGLEYE
-1419 ATVKEQGGGSG
+1419 ATVREQGGGAAGAS
-1430 NDRLKVVQ
+1430 DRLKVVQ
-1438 KVTPAVP
+1438 KVTTAVP

-1459 ASVPIEKPADAEA
+1459 VTVSIEKPADAEA
-1472 GRGGISVQ
+1472 GRGGINVQ
-1480 VKPVLAASLTG
+1480 IKPVLAASLSS
-1491 VRDYMDHYAYTCLE
+1491 VQDYMDHYAYTCLE
-1505 QKVSRAVALKNKA
+1505 QKASRAVALKSKA

-1526 LPSYI
+1526 LPSYL

-1552 YVLAVAA
+1552 YILAVAS
-1559 EGGCE
+1559 EGGYE
-1564 IPAYLRDRMTA
+1564 IPAYLRDQMTA
-1575 GLRQFVEGRVIR
+1575 GLRQFLEGRVIR
-1587 YGALATADLAIRKL
+1587 YGALPTADLAIRKL
-1601 SALEAMSRY
+1601 SALEALSRY
-1610 GQADTKLLTSIPLD
+1610 GQADVKLLASIPID

-1630 SALLDWINILQRQ
+1630 SALLDWINILQRL

-1663 MNLQGTRMTFST
+1663 MNLQGSRMTFST

-1686 SSDSNAVRSLLTLMN
+1686 SSDGNAVRSLLTLMN
-1701 QEAWRNDLP
+1701 LEGWRNDLP
-1710 RLAAGALGRM
+1710 RLTAGALGQM

-1733 GVLAMDKF
+1733 GILAMDKF
-1741 SARYEKTP
+1741 SAQYEKTP

-1754 TAALN
+1754 SAALN
-1759 SKTRSL
+1759 GKTRSL

-1773 GTLTFNWPAGKET
+1773 GTLSFNWPAGKEN
-1786 LQVTHSGAGAPWA
+1786 LQVTHNGTGAPWA

-1811 PFSSGF
+1811 PLSSGF
-1817 HVMRTVTK
+1817 HVTRAVIPVEQQ
-1825 LVDNSD
+1825 LP
-1831 TFNVSTGTV
+1831 GTW
-1840 GKGRGAAHASADSGK
+1840 S
-1855 NGGTHPPIPS
+1855 
-1865 ENKGSATKFNVGDI
+1865 VGDI
-1879 VRVRLDMEAQSDM
+1879 IRVRLDMEAQSDM

-1912 GGDSLLLA
+1912 GGDSMMLSS
-1920 AGEKT
+1920 GEKT

-1936 SQEAFRVYYEYVPKG
+1936 SQVAFRVYYEYAPKG

-1981 MFGETPIRPLT
+1981 MFGETPILPLT
-1992 VTGKKQP
+1992 VRGKKQP

>member
-1 MKYQTRMGIFWAVVL
+1 MTYRKHMGIFWAVVL
-16 FSFFIGNHALAG
+16 FSLFLSNHTLAG
-28 GAAEVKSFSPEGV
+28 NLAEIKSFSPQGV
-41 VKGVRQATATFS
+41 VKGIRQATVIFS
-53 EPMVPFGDP
+53 EPMVAFGDP
-62 RLADPFTVQCPGKG
+62 RLGDPFTVQCPAKG

-86 SYDFAADLPGGTEC
+86 SYDFAADLSGGVEC
-100 EFRLQDGVKALSGAN
+100 EFRLKEDIKALSGTDI
-115 VSGRKDF
+115 SGQKNF
-122 RFSTGGPAVARSVPY
+122 RFSTGGPAIVRSVPS
-137 EGNERIDERQIF
+137 EGNEQIDERQIF

-154 AAPREASL
+154 AAPRGASL
-162 TGNVYFSVAGVKERI
+162 TGHVYFSVAGIKERI
-177 GITIVAGNE
+177 GINIVTGNE
-186 RRKILKAI
+186 RRKILKTI
-194 NYKGDERLVVLV
+194 NHKGDEGLVVLV
-206 QARQAFPDTAVV
+206 QARQTFPDSAVV
-218 KLIWGRGV
+218 KLIWGRDV
-226 ASASGVAT
+226 TSDSGVTT
-234 EKDQVL
+234 ETDQVL
-240 SFRTREPFRAEFSCT
+240 SFRTREPFRAEFWCT
-255 REKAD
+255 RENANRD
-260 RNCIPILPV
+260 CIPLLPM
-269 GLRFSAPIPVKL
+269 GLHFTAPILVKL

-288 GPKEKKWPGKISDSD
+288 GPKEKKWQGKISDSD
-303 RRRGIVS
+303 SRRGIVS
-310 YLSFPGPFPEKS
+310 YLTFPGPFPEKS
-322 KLTLRLPGE
+322 KLALHIPGE
-331 IKDDAGRI
+331 IKDEAGRI
-339 LSNADKFPLP
+339 LSNADKFPLT
-349 VTMDAYPPLAKFAA
+349 VTTDTYPPLAKFAA

-385 QLQGRLLKVDEKA
+385 QMQGRLLKVDEKA
-398 PTPLVEAE
+398 PTPLVEEE
-406 EGTGEGAEQGAGS
+406 EGAAGEQGEGSTPAEDKS
-419 APTGEKTGA
+419 V
-428 GAGAVSGAAQ
+428 AGAVPGAAK
-438 AATPGSPAFTARL
+438 ARAEGSPVFTERL

-459 VDQDIKVIEWLRK
+459 ADQDVKVIEWLRK

-481 ILGRQA
+481 ILNHQA
-487 PSLNFPERKQEK
+487 PSLNFPGRKQEK
-499 AFEVVG
+499 AFEVIG

-516 EMESRILGAQ
+516 ELESRILGTH
-526 LLTQPAPLYI
+526 LLDPPAPLYI

-574 VIRDCKGKALW
+574 VIRDCKGKAIW
-585 QGKTDRTGVAMIK
+585 QGKTDTTGVALIK
-598 TRLPNPDD
+598 TRLPAQDEV
-606 LSQCSGKVNYRESPH
+606 SRCSGKVNYREAPH
-621 ALSNLN
+621 ALSNLD
-627 GGLFVFARS
+627 GGLFVFVRS
-636 GGDMTFTH
+636 GDDMSFTH

-666 EGIVAH
+666 EGVVAH

-694 HTSGGFALLPM
+694 HTSGGFALLPPA
-705 GKRPDFLTI
+705 KRPDLLTI

-725 PLRWH
+725 PLRWNT
-730 ANGSAETDWKIPENA
+730 NGSAETDWKIPENA
-745 RLGTYELTLVKSKSP
+745 RLGTYELTLIKSKSP

-765 VDERR
+765 SHEQS
-770 WRSGSFRME
+770 WRSGSFRVE
-779 EFRVPLMKDVI
+779 EFRIPLMKAVI
-790 QVPATPLVNVRET
+790 QAPVKPLVNVRET

-831 TITYKDYED
+831 TITFKDYED

-846 PLREGIFTVSG
+846 PLQEGIFPVSG
-857 RDDLDEGQDAVAA
+857 RDDLEEAQDGAGA
-870 EEAESPA
+870 EEPETQA
-877 ASGKP
+877 ASDKP
-882 FKLPTQEL
+882 FKLPTQDL
-890 KLDNQGVL
+890 KLDNQGAL
-898 RAELRGLPQVPTAR
+898 RTALRGLPKIQTAR

-922 PNGEIQTAAAR
+922 PNGEIQTTATR

-941 IVGIRPDSWTA
+941 SVGIRPDSWTA

-1006 KIGRHCQGRTDAM
+1006 KIGRHCQGRTDSM
-1019 GLLTCQGPSTV
+1019 GIFTCQGPSTV
-1030 SGSVI
+1030 SGSVT
-1035 LRAEVRDESGLASAA
+1035 LRAEVRDESGLPSAA
-1050 NYDLWIA
+1050 NYNLWVA

-1087 KFQVRMPFREATALI
+1087 KFQVRIPFREATALI
-1102 TVERED
+1102 TVEREG
-1108 ILDVYTKRLSG
+1108 ILDVYIKTLSG
-1119 KSPMVEIPIKKHYA
+1119 KSPVVEIPVKKHYA

-1139 VLVVRGRVGDARPTA
+1139 VLAVRGRIGEARPTA

-1185 ERTVYKVRDTMNVR
+1185 ERTVYKVRDTMDVR

-1216 VIAAVDKGLLQLTP
+1216 AIAAVDKGLLQLVP
-1230 NDSWHLL
+1230 NDSWQLL
-1237 TAMMQRRD
+1237 RAMMQRRD
-1245 YEVRTATAQAMVVGK
+1245 YEIRTATAQAMVVGK
-1260 RHFGQKS
+1260 RHFGQKAV
-1267 LSHGGGGGRQ
+1267 SHGGGGGRQ

-1286 LFWQGRL
+1286 LFWKGRL
-1293 PLDAQGK
+1293 ALDAQGE

-1329 GEADIQTTQD
+1329 GEADVQTTQD

-1348 LVREGDRYRAIFTVR
+1348 LVREGDRYRAVFTVR
-1363 NASDHEMRIEGRLT
+1363 NASDHDMQIEGRLT
-1377 VRGAKEAQEQE
+1377 IHSAKEAQEQE
-1388 ARQEMLPPG
+1388 ARQEMLPAG
-1397 AARELAW
+1397 SSRELAW
-1404 WITVPHDVASGLEYE
+1404 WITVPHDAARLEYE
-1419 ATVKEQGGGSG
+1419 ATVKEQGVETAS
-1430 NDRLKVVQ
+1430 DRLKVSQ
-1438 KVTPAVP
+1438 KVMPAVP

-1450 AVLTQVRTP
+1450 AVLTQVRAP
-1459 ASVPIEKPADAEA
+1459 VSVTIEKPADAEA
-1472 GRGGISVQ
+1472 GRGGINVQ
-1480 VKPVLAASLTG
+1480 IKPVLAASLTG

-1505 QKVSRAVALKNKA
+1505 QKVSRAIALKNRT
-1518 LWQATMAQ
+1518 LWQTAMSQ
-1526 LPSYI
+1526 LPSYL

-1545 GSDSLTA
+1545 GNDSLTA
-1552 YVLAVAA
+1552 YVLAVASEA
-1559 EGGCE
+1559 DYE
-1564 IPAYLRDRMTA
+1564 IPAYLRDRMTT
-1575 GLRQFVEGRVIR
+1575 GLRQFVEGRVNR
-1587 YGALATADLAIRKL
+1587 YGALPTADLAIRKL
-1601 SALEAMSRY
+1601 SALEALSRY
-1610 GQADTKLLTSIPLD
+1610 GQANAKLLASIPID

-1630 SALLDWINILQRQ
+1630 SALLDWINILQRLA
-1643 TDIPQREEKLKE
+1643 DIPRGEEKLKE

-1663 MNLQGTRMTFST
+1663 MNLQGSRMTFST

-1686 SSDSNAVRSLLTLMN
+1686 SSDGNAVRSILSLMHL
-1701 QEAWRNDLP
+1701 EGWRDDLP
-1710 RLAAGALGRM
+1710 RLTAGALGRM
-1720 RQGHWDTTTANAW
+1720 RQGHWDTTTANTW
-1733 GVLAMDKF
+1733 GILAIDKF
-1741 SARYEKTP
+1741 SARYEKTS

-1754 TAALN
+1754 KAALN
-1759 SKTRSL
+1759 GKTHSL
-1765 DWQKAPAG
+1765 DWQKTPTG
-1773 GTLTFNWPAGKET
+1773 GTLNFNWPTGKET
-1786 LQVTHSGAGAPWA
+1786 LQVTHNGIGAPWA

-1817 HVMRTVTK
+1817 HVTRTVTK
-1825 LVDNSD
+1825 LGDNSD
-1831 TFNVSTGTV
+1831 ASQPSTGTV
-1840 GKGRGAAHASADSGK
+1840 EEGRGAAHVSTGSGEK
-1855 NGGTHPPIPS
+1855 GGGSSRISS
-1865 ENKGSATKFNVGDI
+1865 ENKGSASKFDVGDI

-1898 DPIPAGASILRTGL
+1898 DPIPAGSSILRTGL

-1920 AGEKT
+1920 TGEKT

-1981 MFGETPIRPLT
+1981 MFGETPVRPLT